1 MRAYEFIVEGLND
14 IIEDEADSRGDGN
27 LITTLE
33 TLRNRAHTTH
43 DVPMVRVDSLINIIR
58 KIPGSEMFTVENLLD
73 AYKTNDTV
81 KNLIKDIKDNKD
93 GVKYAYLATFADDPE
108 TGDTSV
114 ETTKISNPEKTVDS
128 MAKRTLS
135 KK

>member
-1 MRAYEFIVEGLND
+1 
-14 IIEDEADSRGDGN
+14 
-27 LITTLE
+27 
-33 TLRNRAHTTH
+33 
-43 DVPMVRVDSLINIIR
+43 
-58 KIPGSEMFTVENLLD
+58 MFTVENLLD

-128 MAKRTLS
+128 MVKRTLS